1 MTATEDMVF
10 VVSSLL
16 ARTPEWVRQDLSSK
30 DIVVRTRAE
39 ETLAMM
45 IDAAL
50 RGEASSLERSA
61 SRQTE
66 AF

>member
-1 MTATEDMVF
+1 MTATEDIVL

-30 DIVVRTRAE
+30 DIGVRTRAE
-39 ETLAMM
+39 ETLAMT

-50 RGEASSLERSA
+50 RREASSPERSA
-61 SRQTE
+61 WRQNE
-66 AF
+66 SS